1 MAEAQYLPYSY
12 FFYTFVVMK
21 KYICIL
27 ALFIIPLLGFAQDNN
42 NVKVDNKKLKEKE
55 GPLNNKAIKKSRKQ
69 MNKQGDKFEESK
81 YNVPVRDKGKDDK
94 GKQPAKKPV
103 KKADTKGKM

>member
-1 MAEAQYLPYSY
+1 VRSSIFASSL
-12 FFYTFVVMK
+12 FLYTFVVMK
-21 KYICIL
+21 KYIFIL
-27 ALFIIPLLGFAQDNN
+27 ALFVIPLLGFAQYNN

-69 MNKQGDKFEESK
+69 MNKQGDKFDESK
-81 YNVPVRDKGKDDK
+81 YNVPVRGKGKEDK
-94 GKQPAKKPV
+94 DKQQNKQPA